1 MKILLTQETDW
12 LKRNPAQQHHLAET
26 LSLRGHE
33 IRVIDYE
40 LLWKTRGKKE
50 LFSRREVFNNVSK
63 IYSEAKVK
71 VIRPGIIKIPW
82 LEYVSLIFSH
92 RREIARQ
99 MKEFKPDV
107 IVGLGILNSYLA
119 AKAARKNNRPFIY
132 YWVDVLHWLIPFKPF
147 QAIGK
152 MVESRTLRQSDM
164 MLVINDKLR
173 EQVIRLGAPEKKT
186 LVLRA
191 GIDSTRFG
199 LNSSDAKVVRNQ
211 YGIKS
216 DDFVLFFM
224 GWLYNFSGLKE
235 VALQLTRMEN
245 HKIKLLIIGE
255 GDAYEELQKIRQRYN
270 LQDRVILTGK
280 KAYSEI
286 PNLIATAD
294 ICLLPAYPWEPVMQ
308 DIVPIKMYEYMAMG
322 RPVIATKLP
331 GVMEEFGESNGV
343 VYIDKPEDVIVKAL
357 QLIQSGTVKE
367 LGLKAR
373 KFVERNSWDNITDEF
388 ERILEEVIKEKQHG
402 AIS

>member
-1 MKILLTQETDW
+1 MKILFTQETDW
-12 LKRNPAQQHHLAET
+12 LKRNPAQQHHLAEM

-40 LLWKTRGKKE
+40 LSWRTQGERE
-50 LFSRREVFNNVSK
+50 LRSKRKIFEGLSK
-63 IYSEAKVK
+63 IHEGAEIT

-82 LEYVSLIFSH
+82 LDYASLVFSH
-92 RREIARQ
+92 KKEIERQ
-99 MKEFKPDV
+99 IEKFAPDV
-107 IVGLGILNSYLA
+107 IIGFGILNSYLSVRA
-119 AKAARKNNRPFIY
+119 SRKSNIPFIY
-132 YWVDVLHWLIPFKPF
+132 YWIDVLHRLIPFKPF
-147 QAIGK
+147 QIVGK
-152 MVESRTLRQSDM
+152 LVGSRTLKQSDTV
-164 MLVINDKLR
+164 LVINDKLR

-191 GIDSTRFG
+191 GIDSKRFALG
-199 LNSSDAKVVRNQ
+199 SSDDKVVRNQ
-211 YGIKS
+211 YRIKS

-235 VALQLTRMEN
+235 VALQLRRVEN
-245 HKIKLLIIGE
+245 HNIKLLIIGK
-255 GDAYEELQKIRQRYN
+255 GDAYGELQEIRQKYN
-270 LQDRVILTGK
+270 LQDRVILTGE

-322 RPVIATKLP
+322 KPVIATKLP
-331 GVMEEFGESNGV
+331 GVMKEFGESNGV
-343 VYIDKPEDVIVKAL
+343 VYIEKPEDVITKAL
-357 QLIQSGTVKE
+357 ELVQSGRVKE

-373 KFVERNSWDNITDEF
+373 KFAEKNSWDNITDQF
-388 ERILEEVIKEKQHG
+388 EKILEGVIREKQYG

>member
-1 MKILLTQETDW
+1 MKILFTQETDW
-12 LKRNPAQQHHLAET
+12 LKRNPAQQHHLAEM

-40 LLWKTRGKKE
+40 FSWRTQGERE
-50 LFSRREVFNNVSK
+50 LRSKRKIFEGLSK
-63 IYSEAKVK
+63 IHEGAEIT

-82 LEYVSLIFSH
+82 LDYASLVFSH
-92 RREIARQ
+92 KKEIERQ
-99 MKEFKPDV
+99 IEKFAPDV
-107 IVGLGILNSYLA
+107 ITGFGILNSYLSVRA
-119 AKAARKNNRPFIY
+119 SRKSNIPFIY
-132 YWVDVLHWLIPFKPF
+132 YWIDVLHRLIPFKPF
-147 QAIGK
+147 QVVGK
-152 MVESRTLRQSDM
+152 LVESRTLRQSDTV
-164 MLVINDKLR
+164 LVINDKLR
-173 EQVIRLGAPEKKT
+173 EHVIRLGAPEKKT

-199 LNSSDAKVVRNQ
+199 LNSSDDKVVRNQ

-235 VALQLTRMEN
+235 VALQLTRVEN

-255 GDAYEELQKIRQRYN
+255 GDAYEELQKIRQKYN

-286 PNLIATAD
+286 PNFIATAD
-294 ICLLPAYPWEPVMQ
+294 ICLLPAYPWAPVMQ

-322 RPVIATKLP
+322 RPVIATKLA
-331 GVMEEFGESNGV
+331 GVMKEFGEGNGV
-343 VYIDKPEDVIVKAL
+343 VYIDKPEDVPAKAL
-357 QLIQSGTVKE
+357 ELIQNGTVKE

-388 ERILEEVIKEKQHG
+388 ERILEEVIKEKQYG

>member
-12 LKRNPAQQHHLAET
+12 LKRNPAQQHHLAEM
-26 LSLRGHE
+26 LSLRGHNV
-33 IRVIDYE
+33 RVIDYE

-82 LEYVSLIFSH
+82 LDYASLVFSH
-92 RREIARQ
+92 KKEIERQ
-99 MKEFKPDV
+99 IEEFTPDV
-107 IVGLGILNSYLA
+107 IIGFGVLNSYLSVRA
-119 AKAARKNNRPFIY
+119 SRKSHIPFIY
-132 YWVDVLHWLIPFKPF
+132 YWIDVLHRLIPFKPF
-147 QAIGK
+147 QVTGK
-152 MVESRTLRQSDM
+152 LVESRTLRQSDAV
-164 MLVINDKLR
+164 LVINDKLR
-173 EQVIRLGAPEKKT
+173 EHVIRLGAPEKKT

-199 LNSSDAKVVRNQ
+199 LNSSDDKIVRNQ

-331 GVMEEFGESNGV
+331 GVMKEFGESNGV